1 MFLEAS
7 TFYSGSEQTP
17 HMNLWSCVML
27 GSAAWR
33 SMGFSNK
40 LGGSLFLFCISFL
53 IATTYCMLCVYLVRS
68 HKLSVRL
75 DEDEREGGGRDDGRI

>member
-1 MFLEAS
+1 
-7 TFYSGSEQTP
+7 
-17 HMNLWSCVML
+17 ML

-40 LGGSLFLFCISFL
+40 LGGFLFLFRISFL